1 MAVMAVAAVVMAAA
15 VAAVLDAGMAA
26 AGMLSGEHAQGSKAT
41 VVGTARAEGREAS
54 SERNRDCLVLTL
66 CDRMRRL
73 QSSESV
79 TRSMH

>member
-41 VVGTARAEGREAS
+41 VVGTAGAGEAQ
-54 SERNRDCLVLTL
+54 RRRRHRLMTVH
-66 CDRMRRL
+66 RMR
-73 QSSESV
+73 SSSPLRCRKS
-79 TRSMH
+79 TARTLR